1 MDSLS
6 AVRIRR
12 LGQAIKD
19 NYIMWKDSETVVDYL
34 NFDYIIDAVV
44 KLVLDE
50 DLSPS
55 SIGLYGDWGSGKSS
69 LMKMVEQHLTSMDD
83 KSILCIRFNGWLFEG
98 YEDAKTALCGTILE
112 SIHKKE
118 GLSSQVKGKVKKL
131 WNKVDVQKILGKGI
145 RYGLDYFMTGGILSL
160 TDFTVSQITNAL
172 KKNAENITEE
182 EITKALRSLKTD
194 NNIRKDIKNF
204 HNEFENILK
213 ETKIKHLV
221 VFIDE
226 LDRCS
231 PETILDIIEAMRLFL
246 FAKGTS
252 FVIGADQRL
261 IEYAIKT
268 KYKEVVGNNLD
279 IGREYM
285 EKVIQYPVNIP
296 ALDENEVEQYIS
308 CLLLEKDLDKDEF
321 AEILQI
327 IKGLKPLEKFDYEYL
342 NQKKDGLAEK
352 CKNSLYLAGQVAS
365 VLAKQING
373 NPRQCKRFL
382 NTLFMRL
389 DMAKSRHIELKKN
402 VMAKLMLIEYFAAP
416 LYKLVIDPENKGEFA
431 KFESGE
437 DDVILF
443 KDYANN
449 DWVKAW
455 KNITCKISNEN
466 VSDYYYFSNSRFSY
480 NQSVS
485 SQLSPIGQLCLE
497 RLMAKN
503 ETNRKEA
510 EEFLKDL
517 SLMDRKHIANTL
529 FEQMKIEDKIDNE
542 LFKSY
547 VLVICNQYM
556 TTEALLQIKSIPAD
570 KYTKGQ
576 KINLLKFVDILSP
589 DEKESLKSYLGDN
602 LEQIGNTLE
611 HIIKRNR

>member
-1 MDSLS
+1 
-6 AVRIRR
+6 
-12 LGQAIKD
+12 
-19 NYIMWKDSETVVDYL
+19 
-34 NFDYIIDAVV
+34 
-44 KLVLDE
+44 
-50 DLSPS
+50 
-55 SIGLYGDWGSGKSS
+55 
-69 LMKMVEQHLTSMDD
+69 
-83 KSILCIRFNGWLFEG
+83 
-98 YEDAKTALCGTILE
+98 
-112 SIHKKE
+112 
-118 GLSSQVKGKVKKL
+118 
-131 WNKVDVQKILGKGI
+131 
-145 RYGLDYFMTGGILSL
+145 MTGGVLSL
-160 TDFTVSQITNAL
+160 TDFTISQITNAL
-172 KKNAENITEE
+172 KKNAENVTEE
-182 EITKALRSLKTD
+182 DIAKALRSLKTD

-204 HNEFENILK
+204 HDEFEKILK
-213 ETKIKHLV
+213 ETNIKHLV

-268 KYKEVVGNNLD
+268 KYKEVIGNNLD

-296 ALDENEVEQYIS
+296 TLDENEVEQYIS

-327 IKGLKPLEKFDYEYL
+327 IKGLKPLERFDYEYL
-342 NQKKDGLAEK
+342 NLKKAELANE
-352 CKNSLYLAGQVAS
+352 CKKSLYLSGQISS

-416 LYKLVIDPENKGEFA
+416 LYKLVIDPKNKGDFA
-431 KFESGE
+431 KFENGE
-437 DDVILF
+437 DDVALF

-455 KNITCKISNEN
+455 KGITCKISDEN
-466 VSDYYYFSNSRFSY
+466 ISDYYYFSNSRFTY
-480 NQSVS
+480 NQSVGLL
-485 SQLSPIGQLCLE
+485 LSPIGQLCLE
-497 RLMAKN
+497 KLMAKN

-510 EEFLKDL
+510 EAFLKEL

-529 FEQMKIEDKIDNE
+529 FEQLKMEDKLDND

-547 VLVICNQYM
+547 ALVICHNDM
-556 TTEALLQIKSIPAD
+556 ITEALLQIKSIPSDRYSQA
-570 KYTKGQ
+570 Q
-576 KINLLKFVDILSP
+576 KIYLQNFADILSP
-589 DEKESLKSYLGDN
+589 EEKESLESYFGDN
-602 LEQIGNTLE
+602 FGQIGKTLE
-611 HIIKRNR
+611 HIIKKNK

>member
-1 MDSLS
+1 
-6 AVRIRR
+6 
-12 LGQAIKD
+12 
-19 NYIMWKDSETVVDYL
+19 MWKDSETIIDYL

-69 LMKMVEQHLTSMDD
+69 LMKMVEQHLISMDD

-145 RYGLDYFMTGGILSL
+145 RYGLDYFMTGGVLSL
-160 TDFTVSQITNAL
+160 TDFTISQITNAL
-172 KKNAENITEE
+172 KKNVENVTEKD
-182 EITKALRSLKTD
+182 ITKALRSLKTD

-204 HNEFENILK
+204 HNEFESILK

-231 PETILDIIEAMRLFL
+231 PETILNIIEAMRLFL

-268 KYKEVVGNNLD
+268 KYKEVIGNNLD

-308 CLLLEKDLDKDEF
+308 CLLLEKDLDNNEF
-321 AEILQI
+321 EEILQI
-327 IKGLKPLEKFDYEYL
+327 IKKLKPLERFDYEYL
-342 NQKKDGLAEK
+342 NLKKAELANK
-352 CKNSLYLAGQVAS
+352 CKKSLYLSGQISS

-389 DMAKSRHIELKKN
+389 AMAKSRHIELKKN
-402 VMAKLMLIEYFAAP
+402 VMAKLMLIEYFATP
-416 LYKLVIDPENKGEFA
+416 LYKLVIDPKNKGEFA

-437 DDVILF
+437 DDVALF

-455 KNITCKISNEN
+455 KGITCKISDEN
-466 VSDYYYFSNSRFSY
+466 ISDYYYFSNSRFTY
-480 NQSVS
+480 NQSVGLL
-485 SQLSPIGQLCLE
+485 LSPIGQLCLE
-497 RLMAKN
+497 KLMAKN

-510 EEFLKDL
+510 EAFLKEL

-529 FEQMKIEDKIDNE
+529 FERLKMEDKLDND

-547 VLVICNQYM
+547 ALVICHNDM
-556 TTEALLQIKSIPAD
+556 ITEALLQIKSIPSDRYSQA
-570 KYTKGQ
+570 Q
-576 KINLLKFVDILSP
+576 KIYLQNFVDILSP
-589 DEKESLKSYLGDN
+589 EEKESLKSYFGDN
-602 LEQIGNTLE
+602 FGQIGKTLE
-611 HIIKRNR
+611 HIIKKNK

>member
-1 MDSLS
+1 
-6 AVRIRR
+6 
-12 LGQAIKD
+12 
-19 NYIMWKDSETVVDYL
+19 MWKDSETIIDYL

-69 LMKMVEQHLTSMDD
+69 LMKMVEQHLISMND

-118 GLSSQVKGKVKKL
+118 GLSSQVKGKVRKL

-145 RYGLDYFMTGGILSL
+145 RYGLDYFMTGGVLSL
-160 TDFTVSQITNAL
+160 TDFTISQITNAL
-172 KKNAENITEE
+172 KKNAENVTEE
-182 EITKALRSLKTD
+182 DIAKALRSLKTD

-204 HNEFENILK
+204 HDEFEKILK
-213 ETKIKHLV
+213 ETNIKHLV

-268 KYKEVVGNNLD
+268 NIKVIGNNLD

-327 IKGLKPLEKFDYEYL
+327 IKGLKPLERFDYEYL
-342 NQKKDGLAEK
+342 NLKKAELANK
-352 CKNSLYLAGQVAS
+352 CKKSLYLSGQISS

-416 LYKLVIDPENKGEFA
+416 LYKLVIDPKNKGDFA
-431 KFESGE
+431 KFENGE
-437 DDVILF
+437 DDVALF

-455 KNITCKISNEN
+455 KGITCKISDEN
-466 VSDYYYFSNSRFSY
+466 ISDYYYFSNSRFTY
-480 NQSVS
+480 NQSVGLL
-485 SQLSPIGQLCLE
+485 LSPIGQLCLE
-497 RLMAKN
+497 KLMAKN

-510 EEFLKDL
+510 EAFLKEL

-529 FEQMKIEDKIDNE
+529 FEQLKMEDKLDND

-547 VLVICNQYM
+547 ALVICHNDM
-556 TTEALLQIKSIPAD
+556 ITEALLQIKSIPSDRYSQA
-570 KYTKGQ
+570 Q
-576 KINLLKFVDILSP
+576 KIYLQNFADILSP
-589 DEKESLKSYLGDN
+589 EEKESLKSYFGDN
-602 LEQIGNTLE
+602 FGQIGKTLE
-611 HIIKRNR
+611 HIIKKNK

>member
-1 MDSLS
+1 
-6 AVRIRR
+6 
-12 LGQAIKD
+12 
-19 NYIMWKDSETVVDYL
+19 MWKDSETIIDYL

-69 LMKMVEQHLTSMDD
+69 LMKMVEQHLISMND

-118 GLSSQVKGKVKKL
+118 GLSSQVKGKVRKL

-145 RYGLDYFMTGGILSL
+145 RYGLDYFMTGGVLSL
-160 TDFTVSQITNAL
+160 TDFTISQITNAL
-172 KKNAENITEE
+172 KKNAENVTEE
-182 EITKALRSLKTD
+182 DIAKALRSLKTD

-204 HNEFENILK
+204 HDEFEKILK
-213 ETKIKHLV
+213 ETNIKHLV

-268 KYKEVVGNNLD
+268 KYKEVIGNNLD

-327 IKGLKPLEKFDYEYL
+327 IKGLKPLERFDYEYL
-342 NQKKDGLAEK
+342 NQKKAELANK
-352 CKNSLYLAGQVAS
+352 CKKSLYLSGQISS

-416 LYKLVIDPENKGEFA
+416 LYKLVIDPKNKGDFA
-431 KFESGE
+431 KFENGE
-437 DDVILF
+437 DDVALF

-455 KNITCKISNEN
+455 KGITCKISDEN
-466 VSDYYYFSNSRFSY
+466 ISDYYYFSNSRFTY
-480 NQSVS
+480 NHSVGLL
-485 SQLSPIGQLCLE
+485 LSPIGQLCLE
-497 RLMAKN
+497 KLMAKN

-510 EEFLKDL
+510 EAFLKEL

-529 FEQMKIEDKIDNE
+529 FEQLKMEDKLDND

-547 VLVICNQYM
+547 ALVICHNDM
-556 TTEALLQIKSIPAD
+556 ITEALLQIKSIPSDRYSQA
-570 KYTKGQ
+570 Q
-576 KINLLKFVDILSP
+576 KIYLQNFADILSP
-589 DEKESLKSYLGDN
+589 EEKESLKSYFGDN
-602 LEQIGNTLE
+602 FGQIGKTLE
-611 HIIKRNR
+611 HIIKKNK

>member
-1 MDSLS
+1 
-6 AVRIRR
+6 
-12 LGQAIKD
+12 
-19 NYIMWKDSETVVDYL
+19 MWKDSETIIDYL

-69 LMKMVEQHLTSMDD
+69 LMKMVEQHLISMND

-118 GLSSQVKGKVKKL
+118 GLSSQVKGKVRKL

-145 RYGLDYFMTGGILSL
+145 RYGLDYFMTGGVLSL
-160 TDFTVSQITNAL
+160 TDFTISQITNAL
-172 KKNAENITEE
+172 KKNAENVTEE
-182 EITKALRSLKTD
+182 DIAKALRSLKTD

-204 HNEFENILK
+204 HDEFEKILK
-213 ETKIKHLV
+213 ETNIKHLV

-268 KYKEVVGNNLD
+268 KYKEVIGNNLD

-327 IKGLKPLEKFDYEYL
+327 IKGLKPLERFDYEYL
-342 NQKKDGLAEK
+342 NLKKAELANK
-352 CKNSLYLAGQVAS
+352 CKKSLYLSGQISS

-416 LYKLVIDPENKGEFA
+416 LYKLVIDPKNKGDFA
-431 KFESGE
+431 KFENGE
-437 DDVILF
+437 DDVALF
-443 KDYANN
+443 KDYAYN

-455 KNITCKISNEN
+455 KGITCKISNEN
-466 VSDYYYFSNSRFSY
+466 ISDYYYFSNSRFTY
-480 NQSVS
+480 NQSVGLL
-485 SQLSPIGQLCLE
+485 LSPIGQLCLE
-497 RLMAKN
+497 KLMAKN

-510 EEFLKDL
+510 EAFLKEL

-529 FEQMKIEDKIDNE
+529 FEQLKMEDKLDND

-547 VLVICNQYM
+547 ALVICHNDM
-556 TTEALLQIKSIPAD
+556 ITEALLQIKSIPSDRYSQA
-570 KYTKGQ
+570 Q
-576 KINLLKFVDILSP
+576 KIYLQNFADILSP
-589 DEKESLKSYLGDN
+589 EEKESLKSYFGDN
-602 LEQIGNTLE
+602 FGQIGKALE
-611 HIIKRNR
+611 HIIKKNK

>member
-1 MDSLS
+1 
-6 AVRIRR
+6 
-12 LGQAIKD
+12 
-19 NYIMWKDSETVVDYL
+19 MWKDSETIIDYL

-69 LMKMVEQHLTSMDD
+69 LMKMVEQHLISMDD

-118 GLSSQVKGKVKKL
+118 GLSSQVKGKVRKL

-145 RYGLDYFMTGGILSL
+145 RYGLDYFMTGGVLSL
-160 TDFTVSQITNAL
+160 TDFTISQITNAL
-172 KKNAENITEE
+172 KKNAENVTEE
-182 EITKALRSLKTD
+182 DIAKALRSLKTD

-204 HNEFENILK
+204 HDEFEKILK
-213 ETKIKHLV
+213 ETNIKHLV

-268 KYKEVVGNNLD
+268 KYKEVIGNNLD

-327 IKGLKPLEKFDYEYL
+327 IKGLKPLERFDYEYL
-342 NQKKDGLAEK
+342 NLKKAELANK
-352 CKNSLYLAGQVAS
+352 CKKSLYLSGQISS

-416 LYKLVIDPENKGEFA
+416 LYKLVIDPKNKGDFA
-431 KFESGE
+431 KFENGE
-437 DDVILF
+437 DDVALF

-449 DWVKAW
+449 DWVKVW
-455 KNITCKISNEN
+455 KGITCKISDEN
-466 VSDYYYFSNSRFSY
+466 ISDYYYFSNSRFTY
-480 NQSVS
+480 NQSVGLL
-485 SQLSPIGQLCLE
+485 LSPIGQLCLE
-497 RLMAKN
+497 KLMAKN

-510 EEFLKDL
+510 EAFLKEL

-529 FEQMKIEDKIDNE
+529 FEQLKMEDKLDND

-547 VLVICNQYM
+547 ALVICHNDM
-556 TTEALLQIKSIPAD
+556 ITEALLQIKSIPSDRYSQA
-570 KYTKGQ
+570 Q
-576 KINLLKFVDILSP
+576 KIYLQNFADILSP
-589 DEKESLKSYLGDN
+589 EEKESLKSYFGDN
-602 LEQIGNTLE
+602 FGQIGKTLE
-611 HIIKRNR
+611 HIIKKNK

>member
-1 MDSLS
+1 
-6 AVRIRR
+6 
-12 LGQAIKD
+12 
-19 NYIMWKDSETVVDYL
+19 MWKDSETIIDYL

-69 LMKMVEQHLTSMDD
+69 LMKMVEQHLTSMDG

-118 GLSSQVKGKVKKL
+118 GISSQVKGKVKKL

-145 RYGLDYFMTGGILSL
+145 RYGLDYFMTGGVLSL
-160 TDFTVSQITNAL
+160 TDFTISQITNAL
-172 KKNAENITEE
+172 KKNVENVTDE
-182 EITKALRSLKTD
+182 EIANALRSLKTD
-194 NNIRKDIKNF
+194 SNIRKDIKNF
-204 HNEFENILK
+204 HDEFEKILK
-213 ETKIKHLV
+213 ETNIKHLV
-221 VFIDE
+221 IFIDE

-268 KYKEVVGNNLD
+268 KYKEVIGNNLD

-308 CLLLEKDLDKDEF
+308 CLLLEKDLNKEEF
-321 AEILQI
+321 DDILQT
-327 IKGLKPLEKFDYEYL
+327 IKGLKPLERFDYEYL
-342 NQKKDGLAEK
+342 NQKKADLAEK
-352 CKNSLYLAGQVAS
+352 CRDSLYLSGQISS

-402 VMAKLMLIEYFAAP
+402 VMAKLMLIEYFATP

-437 DDVILF
+437 EDVALF

-455 KNITCKISNEN
+455 KSITCKISNEN
-466 VSDYYYFSNSRFSY
+466 VSDYYYFSNSRFTY
-480 NQSVS
+480 NQPVG
-485 SQLSPIGQLCLE
+485 SQLSPIGQLCLDK
-497 RLMAKN
+497 LMAKT

-510 EEFLKDL
+510 ETYLKEL
-517 SLMDRKHIANTL
+517 SLMERKHIANTL
-529 FEQMKIEDKIDNE
+529 FEQLKTEDKLDNE
-542 LFKSY
+542 LIKSY
-547 VLVICNQYM
+547 VSVICFKDM
-556 TTEALLQIKSIPAD
+556 ITEAMLQIKSIPAD
-570 KYTKGQ
+570 KYSKAQ
-576 KINLLKFVDILSP
+576 KIHLLKFADILSP
-589 DEKESLKSYLGDN
+589 EEKDSLKSYLGDN

-611 HIIKRNR
+611 YIKKRN

>member
-1 MDSLS
+1 
-6 AVRIRR
+6 
-12 LGQAIKD
+12 
-19 NYIMWKDSETVVDYL
+19 MWKDSETIIDYL

-55 SIGLYGDWGSGKSS
+55 SIGLYGDWGRGKSS
-69 LMKMVEQHLTSMDD
+69 LMKMVEQHLTSMDG

-118 GLSSQVKGKVKKL
+118 GISSQVKGKVKKL

-145 RYGLDYFMTGGILSL
+145 RYGLDYFMTGGVLSL
-160 TDFTVSQITNAL
+160 TDFTISQITNAL
-172 KKNAENITEE
+172 KKNVENVTDE
-182 EITKALRSLKTD
+182 EIANALRSLKTD
-194 NNIRKDIKNF
+194 SNIRKDIKNF
-204 HNEFENILK
+204 HDEFEKILK
-213 ETKIKHLV
+213 ETNIKHLV
-221 VFIDE
+221 IFIDE

-268 KYKEVVGNNLD
+268 KYKEVIGNNLD

-308 CLLLEKDLDKDEF
+308 CLLLEKDLNKEEF
-321 AEILQI
+321 DDILQT
-327 IKGLKPLEKFDYEYL
+327 IKGLKPLERFDYEYL
-342 NQKKDGLAEK
+342 NQKKADLAEK
-352 CKNSLYLAGQVAS
+352 CRDSLYLSGQISS

-402 VMAKLMLIEYFAAP
+402 VMAKLMLIEYFATP

-437 DDVILF
+437 EDVALF

-455 KNITCKISNEN
+455 KSITCKISNEN
-466 VSDYYYFSNSRFSY
+466 VSDYYYFSNSRFTY
-480 NQSVS
+480 NQPVG
-485 SQLSPIGQLCLE
+485 SQLSPIGQLCLDK
-497 RLMAKN
+497 LMAKT

-510 EEFLKDL
+510 ETYLKEL
-517 SLMDRKHIANTL
+517 SLMERKHIANTL
-529 FEQMKIEDKIDNE
+529 FEQLKTEDKLDNE
-542 LFKSY
+542 LIKSY
-547 VLVICNQYM
+547 VSVICFKDM
-556 TTEALLQIKSIPAD
+556 ITEAMLQIKSIPAD
-570 KYTKGQ
+570 KYSKAQ
-576 KINLLKFVDILSP
+576 KINLLKFADILSP
-589 DEKESLKSYLGDN
+589 EEKDSLKSYLGDN

-611 HIIKRNR
+611 YIKKRN

>member
-12 LGQAIKD
+12 LGQAIKE

-69 LMKMVEQHLTSMDD
+69 LMKMVEQHLTSMDG
-83 KSILCIRFNGWLFEG
+83 KSILCIQFNGWLFEG

-118 GLSSQVKGKVKKL
+118 GISSQVKGKVKKL

-145 RYGLDYFMTGGILSL
+145 RYGLDYFMTGGVLSL
-160 TDFTVSQITNAL
+160 TDFTISQITNAL
-172 KKNAENITEE
+172 KKNVENVTDE
-182 EITKALRSLKTD
+182 EIANALRSLKTD
-194 NNIRKDIKNF
+194 SNIRKDIKNF
-204 HNEFENILK
+204 HDEFEKILK
-213 ETKIKHLV
+213 ETNIKHLV
-221 VFIDE
+221 IFIDE

-268 KYKEVVGNNLD
+268 KYKEVIGNNLD

-308 CLLLEKDLDKDEF
+308 CLLLEKDLNKEEF
-321 AEILQI
+321 DDILQT
-327 IKGLKPLEKFDYEYL
+327 IKGLKPLERFDYEYL
-342 NQKKDGLAEK
+342 NQKKADLAEK
-352 CKNSLYLAGQVAS
+352 CRDSLYLSGQISS

-402 VMAKLMLIEYFAAP
+402 VMAKLMLIEYFATP

-437 DDVILF
+437 EDVALF

-455 KNITCKISNEN
+455 KSITCKISNEN
-466 VSDYYYFSNSRFSY
+466 VSDYYYFSNSRFTY
-480 NQSVS
+480 NQPVG
-485 SQLSPIGQLCLE
+485 SQLSPIGQLCLDK
-497 RLMAKN
+497 LMAKT

-510 EEFLKDL
+510 ETYLKEL
-517 SLMDRKHIANTL
+517 SLMERKHIANTL
-529 FEQMKIEDKIDNE
+529 FEQLKTEDKLDNE
-542 LFKSY
+542 LIKSY
-547 VLVICNQYM
+547 VSVICFKDM
-556 TTEALLQIKSIPAD
+556 ITEAMLQIKSIPAD
-570 KYTKGQ
+570 KYSKAQ
-576 KINLLKFVDILSP
+576 KINLLKFADILSP
-589 DEKESLKSYLGDN
+589 EEKDSLKSYLGDN

-611 HIIKRNR
+611 YIKKRN

>member
-1 MDSLS
+1 
-6 AVRIRR
+6 
-12 LGQAIKD
+12 
-19 NYIMWKDSETVVDYL
+19 MWKDSETIIDYL

-69 LMKMVEQHLTSMDD
+69 LMKMVEQHLISMND

-118 GLSSQVKGKVKKL
+118 GLSSQVKGKVRKL

-145 RYGLDYFMTGGILSL
+145 RYSLDYFMTGGVLSL
-160 TDFTVSQITNAL
+160 TDFTISQITNAL
-172 KKNAENITEE
+172 KKNAENVTEE
-182 EITKALRSLKTD
+182 DIAKALRSLKTD

-204 HNEFENILK
+204 HDEFEKILK
-213 ETKIKHLV
+213 ETNIKHLV

-268 KYKEVVGNNLD
+268 KYKEVIGNNLD

-327 IKGLKPLEKFDYEYL
+327 IKGLKPLERFDYEYL
-342 NQKKDGLAEK
+342 NLKKAELANK
-352 CKNSLYLAGQVAS
+352 CKKSLYLSGQISS

-416 LYKLVIDPENKGEFA
+416 LYKLVIDPKDKGDFA
-431 KFESGE
+431 KFENGE
-437 DDVILF
+437 DDVALF

-455 KNITCKISNEN
+455 KGITCKISDEN
-466 VSDYYYFSNSRFSY
+466 ISDYYYFSNSRFTY
-480 NQSVS
+480 NQSVGLL
-485 SQLSPIGQLCLE
+485 LSPIGQLCLE
-497 RLMAKN
+497 KLMAKN

-510 EEFLKDL
+510 EAFLKEL

-529 FEQMKIEDKIDNE
+529 FEQLKVEDKLDND

-547 VLVICNQYM
+547 ALVICHNDM
-556 TTEALLQIKSIPAD
+556 ITEALHQIKSIPSDRYSQA
-570 KYTKGQ
+570 Q
-576 KINLLKFVDILSP
+576 KIYLQNFADILSP
-589 DEKESLKSYLGDN
+589 EEKESLKSYFGDN
-602 LEQIGNTLE
+602 FGQIGKTLE
-611 HIIKRNR
+611 HIIKKNK

>member
-1 MDSLS
+1 
-6 AVRIRR
+6 
-12 LGQAIKD
+12 
-19 NYIMWKDSETVVDYL
+19 MWKDSETIIDYL

-69 LMKMVEQHLTSMDD
+69 LMKMVEQHLTSMDG

-118 GLSSQVKGKVKKL
+118 GISSQVKGKVKKL

-145 RYGLDYFMTGGILSL
+145 RYGLNYFMTGGVLSL
-160 TDFTVSQITNAL
+160 TDFTISQITNAL
-172 KKNAENITEE
+172 KKNVENVTDE
-182 EITKALRSLKTD
+182 EIANALRSLKTD
-194 NNIRKDIKNF
+194 SNIRKDIKNF
-204 HNEFENILK
+204 HDEFEKILK
-213 ETKIKHLV
+213 ETNIKHLV
-221 VFIDE
+221 IFIDE

-268 KYKEVVGNNLD
+268 KYKEVIGNNLD

-308 CLLLEKDLDKDEF
+308 CLLLEKDLNKEEF
-321 AEILQI
+321 DDILQT
-327 IKGLKPLEKFDYEYL
+327 IKGLKPLERFDYEYL
-342 NQKKDGLAEK
+342 NQKKADLAEK
-352 CKNSLYLAGQVAS
+352 CRDSLYLSGQISS

-402 VMAKLMLIEYFAAP
+402 VMAKLMLIEYFATP

-437 DDVILF
+437 EDVALF

-455 KNITCKISNEN
+455 KSITCKISNEN
-466 VSDYYYFSNSRFSY
+466 VSDYYYFSNSRFTY
-480 NQSVS
+480 NQPVG
-485 SQLSPIGQLCLE
+485 SQLSPIGQLCLDK
-497 RLMAKN
+497 LMAKT

-510 EEFLKDL
+510 ETYLKEL
-517 SLMDRKHIANTL
+517 SLMERKHIANTL
-529 FEQMKIEDKIDNE
+529 FEQLKTEDKLDNE
-542 LFKSY
+542 LIKSY
-547 VLVICNQYM
+547 VSVICFKDM
-556 TTEALLQIKSIPAD
+556 ITEAMLQIKSIPAD
-570 KYTKGQ
+570 KYSKAQ
-576 KINLLKFVDILSP
+576 KINLLKFADILSP
-589 DEKESLKSYLGDN
+589 EEKDSLKSYLGDN

-611 HIIKRNR
+611 YIKKRN

>member
-1 MDSLS
+1 
-6 AVRIRR
+6 
-12 LGQAIKD
+12 
-19 NYIMWKDSETVVDYL
+19 MWKDSETIIDYL

-69 LMKMVEQHLTSMDD
+69 LMKMVEQHLTSMDG

-118 GLSSQVKGKVKKL
+118 GISSQVKGKVKKL

-145 RYGLDYFMTGGILSL
+145 RYGLDYFMTGGVLGL
-160 TDFTVSQITNAL
+160 TDFTISQITNAL
-172 KKNAENITEE
+172 KKNVENVTDE
-182 EITKALRSLKTD
+182 EIANALRSLKTD
-194 NNIRKDIKNF
+194 SNIRKDIKNF
-204 HNEFENILK
+204 HDEFEKILK
-213 ETKIKHLV
+213 ETNIKHLV
-221 VFIDE
+221 IFIDE

-268 KYKEVVGNNLD
+268 KYKEVIGNNLD

-308 CLLLEKDLDKDEF
+308 CLLLEKDLNKEEF
-321 AEILQI
+321 DDILQT
-327 IKGLKPLEKFDYEYL
+327 IKGLKPLERFDYEYL
-342 NQKKDGLAEK
+342 NQKKADLAEK
-352 CKNSLYLAGQVAS
+352 CRDSLYLSGQISS

-402 VMAKLMLIEYFAAP
+402 VMAKLMLIEYFATP

-437 DDVILF
+437 EDVALF

-455 KNITCKISNEN
+455 KSITCKISNEN
-466 VSDYYYFSNSRFSY
+466 VSDYYYFSNSRFTY
-480 NQSVS
+480 NQPVG
-485 SQLSPIGQLCLE
+485 SQLSPIGQLCLDK
-497 RLMAKN
+497 LMAKT

-510 EEFLKDL
+510 ETYLKEL
-517 SLMDRKHIANTL
+517 SLMERKHIANTL
-529 FEQMKIEDKIDNE
+529 FEQLKTEDKLDNE
-542 LFKSY
+542 LIKSY
-547 VLVICNQYM
+547 VSVICFKDM
-556 TTEALLQIKSIPAD
+556 ITEAMLQIKSIPAD
-570 KYTKGQ
+570 KYSKAQ
-576 KINLLKFVDILSP
+576 KINLLKFADILSP
-589 DEKESLKSYLGDN
+589 EEKDSLKSYLGDN

-611 HIIKRNR
+611 YIKKRN

>member
-1 MDSLS
+1 
-6 AVRIRR
+6 
-12 LGQAIKD
+12 
-19 NYIMWKDSETVVDYL
+19 MWKDSETIIDYL

-69 LMKMVEQHLTSMDD
+69 LMKMVEQHLTSMDG

-118 GLSSQVKGKVKKL
+118 GISSQVKGKVKKL

-145 RYGLDYFMTGGILSL
+145 RYGLDYFMTGGVLSL
-160 TDFTVSQITNAL
+160 TDFTISQITNAL
-172 KKNAENITEE
+172 KKNVENVTDE
-182 EITKALRSLKTD
+182 EIANALRSLKTD
-194 NNIRKDIKNF
+194 SNIRKDIKNF
-204 HNEFENILK
+204 HDEFEKILK
-213 ETKIKHLV
+213 ETNIKHLV
-221 VFIDE
+221 IFIDE

-268 KYKEVVGNNLD
+268 KYKEVIGNNLD

-308 CLLLEKDLDKDEF
+308 CLLLEKDLNKEEF
-321 AEILQI
+321 DDILQT
-327 IKGLKPLEKFDYEYL
+327 IKGLKPLERFDYEYL
-342 NQKKDGLAEK
+342 NQKKADLAEK
-352 CKNSLYLAGQVAS
+352 CRDSLYLSGQISS

-373 NPRQCKRFL
+373 NPRQCKKFL

-402 VMAKLMLIEYFAAP
+402 VMAKLMLIEYFATP
-416 LYKLVIDPENKGEFA
+416 LYKLVINPENKGEFA

-437 DDVILF
+437 EDVALF

-455 KNITCKISNEN
+455 KSITCKISNEN
-466 VSDYYYFSNSRFSY
+466 VSDYYYFSNSRFTY
-480 NQSVS
+480 NQPVG
-485 SQLSPIGQLCLE
+485 SQLSPIGQLCLDK
-497 RLMAKN
+497 LMAKT

-510 EEFLKDL
+510 ETYLKEL
-517 SLMDRKHIANTL
+517 SLMERKHIANTL
-529 FEQMKIEDKIDNE
+529 FEQLKTEDKLDNE
-542 LFKSY
+542 LIKSY
-547 VLVICNQYM
+547 VSVICFKDM
-556 TTEALLQIKSIPAD
+556 ITEAMLQIKSIPAD
-570 KYTKGQ
+570 KYSKAQ
-576 KINLLKFVDILSP
+576 KINLLKFADILSP
-589 DEKESLKSYLGDN
+589 EEKDSLKSYLGDN

-611 HIIKRNR
+611 YIKKRN

>member
-12 LGQAIKD
+12 LGQAIKE

-69 LMKMVEQHLTSMDD
+69 LMKMVEQHLTSMDG

-118 GLSSQVKGKVKKL
+118 GISSQVKGKVKKL

-145 RYGLDYFMTGGILSL
+145 RYGLDYFMTGGVLSL
-160 TDFTVSQITNAL
+160 TDFTISQITNAL
-172 KKNAENITEE
+172 KKNVENVTDE
-182 EITKALRSLKTD
+182 EIANALRSLKTD
-194 NNIRKDIKNF
+194 SNIRKDIKNF
-204 HNEFENILK
+204 HDEFEKILK
-213 ETKIKHLV
+213 ETNIKHLV
-221 VFIDE
+221 IFIDE

-268 KYKEVVGNNLD
+268 KYKEVIGNNLD

-308 CLLLEKDLDKDEF
+308 CLLLEKDLNKEEF
-321 AEILQI
+321 DDILQT
-327 IKGLKPLEKFDYEYL
+327 IKGLKPLERFDYEYL
-342 NQKKDGLAEK
+342 NQKKADLAEK
-352 CKNSLYLAGQVAS
+352 CRDSLYLSGQISS

-402 VMAKLMLIEYFAAP
+402 VMAKLMLIEYFATP

-437 DDVILF
+437 EDVALF

-455 KNITCKISNEN
+455 KSITCKISNEN
-466 VSDYYYFSNSRFSY
+466 VSDYYYFSNSRFTY
-480 NQSVS
+480 NQPVG
-485 SQLSPIGQLCLE
+485 SQLSPIGQLCLDK
-497 RLMAKN
+497 LMAKT

-510 EEFLKDL
+510 ETYLKEL
-517 SLMDRKHIANTL
+517 SLMERKHIANTL
-529 FEQMKIEDKIDNE
+529 FEQLKTEDKLDNE
-542 LFKSY
+542 LIKSY
-547 VLVICNQYM
+547 VSVICFKDM
-556 TTEALLQIKSIPAD
+556 ITEAMLQIKSIPAD
-570 KYTKGQ
+570 KYSKAQ
-576 KINLLKFVDILSP
+576 KINLLKFADILSP
-589 DEKESLKSYLGDN
+589 EEKDSLKSYLGDN

-611 HIIKRNR
+611 YIKKRN

>member
-1 MDSLS
+1 
-6 AVRIRR
+6 
-12 LGQAIKD
+12 
-19 NYIMWKDSETVVDYL
+19 MWKDSETIIDYL

-69 LMKMVEQHLTSMDD
+69 LMKMVEQHLISMND

-118 GLSSQVKGKVKKL
+118 GLSSQVKGKVRKL

-145 RYGLDYFMTGGILSL
+145 RYGLDYFMTGGVLSL
-160 TDFTVSQITNAL
+160 TDFTISQITNAL
-172 KKNAENITEE
+172 KKNAENVTEE
-182 EITKALRSLKTD
+182 DIAKALRSLKTD

-204 HNEFENILK
+204 HDEFEKILK
-213 ETKIKHLV
+213 ETNIKHLV

-268 KYKEVVGNNLD
+268 KYKEVIGNNLD

-327 IKGLKPLEKFDYEYL
+327 IKGLKPLERFDYEYL
-342 NQKKDGLAEK
+342 NLKKAELANK
-352 CKNSLYLAGQVAS
+352 SKKSLYLSGQISSA
-365 VLAKQING
+365 LAKQING

-416 LYKLVIDPENKGEFA
+416 LYKLVIDPKNKGDFA
-431 KFESGE
+431 KFENGE
-437 DDVILF
+437 DDVALF

-455 KNITCKISNEN
+455 KGITCKISDEN
-466 VSDYYYFSNSRFSY
+466 ISDYYYFSNSRFTY
-480 NQSVS
+480 NQSVGLL
-485 SQLSPIGQLCLE
+485 LSPIGQLCLE
-497 RLMAKN
+497 KLMAKN

-510 EEFLKDL
+510 EAFLKEL

-529 FEQMKIEDKIDNE
+529 FEQLKTEDKLDND

-547 VLVICNQYM
+547 ALVICHNDM
-556 TTEALLQIKSIPAD
+556 ITEALLQIKSIPSDRYSQA
-570 KYTKGQ
+570 Q
-576 KINLLKFVDILSP
+576 KIYLQNFADILSP
-589 DEKESLKSYLGDN
+589 EEKESLKSYFGDN
-602 LEQIGNTLE
+602 FGQIGKTLE
-611 HIIKRNR
+611 HIIKKNK

>member
-1 MDSLS
+1 
-6 AVRIRR
+6 
-12 LGQAIKD
+12 
-19 NYIMWKDSETVVDYL
+19 MWKDSETIIDYL

-69 LMKMVEQHLTSMDD
+69 LMKMVEQHLISMDD

-145 RYGLDYFMTGGILSL
+145 RYGLDYFMTGGVLSL
-160 TDFTVSQITNAL
+160 TDFTISQITNAL
-172 KKNAENITEE
+172 KKNVENVTEE
-182 EITKALRSLKTD
+182 DITKALRSLKTD

-204 HNEFENILK
+204 HNEFESILK

-231 PETILDIIEAMRLFL
+231 PETILNIIEAMRLFL

-268 KYKEVVGNNLD
+268 KYKEVIGNNLD

-308 CLLLEKDLDKDEF
+308 CLLLEKDLDNNEF
-321 AEILQI
+321 EEILQI
-327 IKGLKPLEKFDYEYL
+327 IKKLKPLERFDYEYL
-342 NQKKDGLAEK
+342 NLKKAELANK
-352 CKNSLYLAGQVAS
+352 CKKSLCLSGQISS

-389 DMAKSRHIELKKN
+389 AMAKSRHIELKKN
-402 VMAKLMLIEYFAAP
+402 VMAKLMLIEYFATP
-416 LYKLVIDPENKGEFA
+416 LYKLVIDPKNKGEFA

-437 DDVILF
+437 DDVALF

-455 KNITCKISNEN
+455 KGITCKISDEN
-466 VSDYYYFSNSRFSY
+466 ISDYYYFSNSRFTY
-480 NQSVS
+480 NQSVGLL
-485 SQLSPIGQLCLE
+485 LSPIGQLCLE
-497 RLMAKN
+497 KLMAKN

-510 EEFLKDL
+510 EAFLKEL

-529 FEQMKIEDKIDNE
+529 FERLKMEDKLDND

-547 VLVICNQYM
+547 ALVICHNDM
-556 TTEALLQIKSIPAD
+556 ITEALLQIKSIPSDRYSQA
-570 KYTKGQ
+570 Q
-576 KINLLKFVDILSP
+576 KIYLQNFVDILSP
-589 DEKESLKSYLGDN
+589 EEKESLKSYFGDN
-602 LEQIGNTLE
+602 FGQIGKTLE
-611 HIIKRNR
+611 HIIKKNK

>member
-1 MDSLS
+1 
-6 AVRIRR
+6 
-12 LGQAIKD
+12 
-19 NYIMWKDSETVVDYL
+19 MWKDSETVVDYL

-69 LMKMVEQHLTSMDD
+69 LMKMVEQHLTSMDG
-83 KSILCIRFNGWLFEG
+83 KSILCIQFNGWLFEG

-118 GLSSQVKGKVKKL
+118 GISSQVKGKVKKL

-145 RYGLDYFMTGGILSL
+145 RYGLDYFMTGGVLSL
-160 TDFTVSQITNAL
+160 TDFTISQITNAL
-172 KKNAENITEE
+172 KKNVENVTDE
-182 EITKALRSLKTD
+182 EIANALRSLKTD
-194 NNIRKDIKNF
+194 SNIRKDIKNF
-204 HNEFENILK
+204 HDEFEKILK
-213 ETKIKHLV
+213 ETNIKHLV
-221 VFIDE
+221 IFIDE

-268 KYKEVVGNNLD
+268 KYKEVIGNNLD

-308 CLLLEKDLDKDEF
+308 CLLLEKDLNKEEF
-321 AEILQI
+321 DDILQT
-327 IKGLKPLEKFDYEYL
+327 IKGLKPLERFDYEYL
-342 NQKKDGLAEK
+342 NQKKADLAEK
-352 CKNSLYLAGQVAS
+352 CRDSLYLSGQISS

-402 VMAKLMLIEYFAAP
+402 VMAKLMLIEYFATP

-437 DDVILF
+437 EDVALF

-455 KNITCKISNEN
+455 KSITCKISNEN
-466 VSDYYYFSNSRFSY
+466 VSDYYYFSNSRFTY
-480 NQSVS
+480 NQPVG
-485 SQLSPIGQLCLE
+485 SQLSPIGQLCLDK
-497 RLMAKN
+497 LMAKT

-510 EEFLKDL
+510 ETYLKEL
-517 SLMDRKHIANTL
+517 SLMERKHIANTL
-529 FEQMKIEDKIDNE
+529 FEQLKTEDKLDNE
-542 LFKSY
+542 LIKSY
-547 VLVICNQYM
+547 VSVICFKDM
-556 TTEALLQIKSIPAD
+556 ITEAMLQIKSIPAD
-570 KYTKGQ
+570 KYSKAQ
-576 KINLLKFVDILSP
+576 KINLLKFADILSP
-589 DEKESLKSYLGDN
+589 EEKDSLKSYLGDN

-611 HIIKRNR
+611 YIKKRN

>member
-1 MDSLS
+1 
-6 AVRIRR
+6 
-12 LGQAIKD
+12 
-19 NYIMWKDSETVVDYL
+19 MWKDSETIIDYL

-69 LMKMVEQHLTSMDD
+69 LMKMVEQHLISMND

-118 GLSSQVKGKVKKL
+118 GLSSQVKGKVRKL

-145 RYGLDYFMTGGILSL
+145 RYGLDYFMTGGVLSL
-160 TDFTVSQITNAL
+160 TDFTISQITNAL
-172 KKNAENITEE
+172 KKNAESVTEE
-182 EITKALRSLKTD
+182 DIAKALRSLKTD

-204 HNEFENILK
+204 HDEFEKILK
-213 ETKIKHLV
+213 ETNIKHLV

-226 LDRCS
+226 LDRCP

-268 KYKEVVGNNLD
+268 KYKEVIGNNLD

-327 IKGLKPLEKFDYEYL
+327 IKGLKPLERFDYEYL
-342 NQKKDGLAEK
+342 NLKKAELANK
-352 CKNSLYLAGQVAS
+352 CKKSLYLSGQISS

-416 LYKLVIDPENKGEFA
+416 LYKLVIDPNNKGDFA
-431 KFESGE
+431 KFENGE
-437 DDVILF
+437 DDVALF

-455 KNITCKISNEN
+455 KGITCKISDEN
-466 VSDYYYFSNSRFSY
+466 ISDYYYFSNSRFTY
-480 NQSVS
+480 NQSVGLL
-485 SQLSPIGQLCLE
+485 LSPIGQLCLE
-497 RLMAKN
+497 KLMAKN

-510 EEFLKDL
+510 EAFLKEL

-529 FEQMKIEDKIDNE
+529 FGQLKMEDKLDND

-547 VLVICNQYM
+547 ALVICHNDM
-556 TTEALLQIKSIPAD
+556 ITEALLQIKSIPSDRYSQA
-570 KYTKGQ
+570 Q
-576 KINLLKFVDILSP
+576 KIYLQNFADILSP
-589 DEKESLKSYLGDN
+589 EEKESLKSYFGDN
-602 LEQIGNTLE
+602 FGQIGKTLE
-611 HIIKRNR
+611 HIIKKNK

>member
-1 MDSLS
+1 
-6 AVRIRR
+6 
-12 LGQAIKD
+12 
-19 NYIMWKDSETVVDYL
+19 
-34 NFDYIIDAVV
+34 
-44 KLVLDE
+44 
-50 DLSPS
+50 
-55 SIGLYGDWGSGKSS
+55 
-69 LMKMVEQHLTSMDD
+69 MKMVEQHLTSMDG

-118 GLSSQVKGKVKKL
+118 GISSQVKGKVKKL

-145 RYGLDYFMTGGILSL
+145 RYGLDYFMTGGVLSL
-160 TDFTVSQITNAL
+160 TDFTISQITNAL
-172 KKNAENITEE
+172 KKNVENVTDE
-182 EITKALRSLKTD
+182 EIANALRSLKTD
-194 NNIRKDIKNF
+194 SNIRKDIKNF
-204 HNEFENILK
+204 HDEFEKILK
-213 ETKIKHLV
+213 ETNIKHLV
-221 VFIDE
+221 IFIDE

-268 KYKEVVGNNLD
+268 KYKEVIGNNLD

-308 CLLLEKDLDKDEF
+308 CLLLEKDLNKEEF
-321 AEILQI
+321 DDILQT
-327 IKGLKPLEKFDYEYL
+327 IKGLKPLERFDYEYL
-342 NQKKDGLAEK
+342 NQKKADLAEK
-352 CKNSLYLAGQVAS
+352 CRDSLYLSGQISS

-402 VMAKLMLIEYFAAP
+402 VMAKLMLIEYFATP

-437 DDVILF
+437 EDVALF

-455 KNITCKISNEN
+455 KSITCKISNEN
-466 VSDYYYFSNSRFSY
+466 VSDYYYFSNSRFTY
-480 NQSVS
+480 NQPVG
-485 SQLSPIGQLCLE
+485 SQLSPIGQLCLDK
-497 RLMAKN
+497 LMAKT

-510 EEFLKDL
+510 ETYLKEL
-517 SLMDRKHIANTL
+517 SLMERKHIANTL
-529 FEQMKIEDKIDNE
+529 FEQLKTEDKLDNE
-542 LFKSY
+542 LIKSY
-547 VLVICNQYM
+547 VSVICFKDM
-556 TTEALLQIKSIPAD
+556 ITEAMLQIKSIPAD
-570 KYTKGQ
+570 KYSKAQ
-576 KINLLKFVDILSP
+576 KINLLKFADILSP
-589 DEKESLKSYLGDN
+589 EEKDSLKSYLGDN

-611 HIIKRNR
+611 YIKKRN

>member
-1 MDSLS
+1 
-6 AVRIRR
+6 
-12 LGQAIKD
+12 
-19 NYIMWKDSETVVDYL
+19 MWKDSETIIDYL

-69 LMKMVEQHLTSMDD
+69 LMKMVEQHLTSMDG

-118 GLSSQVKGKVKKL
+118 GISSQVKGKVKKL

-145 RYGLDYFMTGGILSL
+145 RYGLDYFMTGGVLSL
-160 TDFTVSQITNAL
+160 TDFTISQITNAL
-172 KKNAENITEE
+172 KKNVENVTDE
-182 EITKALRSLKTD
+182 EIANALRSLKTD
-194 NNIRKDIKNF
+194 SNIRKDIKNF
-204 HNEFENILK
+204 HDEFEKILK
-213 ETKIKHLV
+213 ETNIKHLV
-221 VFIDE
+221 IFIDE

-268 KYKEVVGNNLD
+268 KYKEVIGNNLD

-308 CLLLEKDLDKDEF
+308 CLLLEKDLNKEEF
-321 AEILQI
+321 DDILQI
-327 IKGLKPLEKFDYEYL
+327 IKGLKPLERFDYEYL
-342 NQKKDGLAEK
+342 NQKKADLAEK
-352 CKNSLYLAGQVAS
+352 CRDSLYLSGQISS

-402 VMAKLMLIEYFAAP
+402 VMAKLMLIEYFATP

-437 DDVILF
+437 EDVALF

-455 KNITCKISNEN
+455 KSITCKISNEN
-466 VSDYYYFSNSRFSY
+466 VSDYYYFSNSRFTY
-480 NQSVS
+480 NQPVG
-485 SQLSPIGQLCLE
+485 SQLSPIGQLCLDK
-497 RLMAKN
+497 LMAKT

-510 EEFLKDL
+510 ETYLKEL
-517 SLMDRKHIANTL
+517 SLMERKHIANTL
-529 FEQMKIEDKIDNE
+529 FEQLKTEDKLDNE
-542 LFKSY
+542 LIKSY
-547 VLVICNQYM
+547 VSVICFKDM
-556 TTEALLQIKSIPAD
+556 ITEAMLQIKSIPAD
-570 KYTKGQ
+570 KYSKAQ
-576 KINLLKFVDILSP
+576 KINLLKFADILSP
-589 DEKESLKSYLGDN
+589 EEKDSLKSYLGDN

-611 HIIKRNR
+611 YIKKRN

>member
-1 MDSLS
+1 
-6 AVRIRR
+6 
-12 LGQAIKD
+12 
-19 NYIMWKDSETVVDYL
+19 MWKDSETIIDYL

-69 LMKMVEQHLTSMDD
+69 LMKMVEQHLISMND

-118 GLSSQVKGKVKKL
+118 GLSSQVKGKVRKL

-145 RYGLDYFMTGGILSL
+145 RYGLDYFMTGGVLSL
-160 TDFTVSQITNAL
+160 TDFTISQITNAL
-172 KKNAENITEE
+172 KKNAENVTEE
-182 EITKALRSLKTD
+182 DIAKALRSLKTD

-204 HNEFENILK
+204 HDEFEKILK
-213 ETKIKHLV
+213 ETNIKHLV

-268 KYKEVVGNNLD
+268 KYKEVIGNNLD

-327 IKGLKPLEKFDYEYL
+327 IKGLKPLERFDYEYL
-342 NQKKDGLAEK
+342 NLKKAELANK
-352 CKNSLYLAGQVAS
+352 CKKSLYLSGQISS

-416 LYKLVIDPENKGEFA
+416 LYKLVIDPNNKGDFA
-431 KFESGE
+431 KFENGE
-437 DDVILF
+437 DDVTLF

-455 KNITCKISNEN
+455 KGITCKISDEN
-466 VSDYYYFSNSRFSY
+466 ISDYYYFSNSRFTY
-480 NQSVS
+480 NQSVGLL
-485 SQLSPIGQLCLE
+485 LSPIGQLCLE
-497 RLMAKN
+497 KLMAKN

-510 EEFLKDL
+510 EAFLKEL

-529 FEQMKIEDKIDNE
+529 FEQLKMEDKLDND

-547 VLVICNQYM
+547 ALVICHNDM
-556 TTEALLQIKSIPAD
+556 ITEALLQIKSIPSDRYSQA
-570 KYTKGQ
+570 Q
-576 KINLLKFVDILSP
+576 KIYLQNFADILSP
-589 DEKESLKSYLGDN
+589 EEKESLKSYFGDN
-602 LEQIGNTLE
+602 FGQIGKTLE
-611 HIIKRNR
+611 HIIKKNK

>member
-1 MDSLS
+1 
-6 AVRIRR
+6 
-12 LGQAIKD
+12 
-19 NYIMWKDSETVVDYL
+19 MWKDSETIIDYL

-69 LMKMVEQHLTSMDD
+69 LMKMVEQHLISMDD

-118 GLSSQVKGKVKKL
+118 GLSSQVKGKVRKL

-145 RYGLDYFMTGGILSL
+145 RYGLDYFMTGGVLSL
-160 TDFTVSQITNAL
+160 TDFTISQITNAL
-172 KKNAENITEE
+172 KKNAENVTEE
-182 EITKALRSLKTD
+182 DIAKALRSLKTD

-204 HNEFENILK
+204 HDEFEKILK
-213 ETKIKHLV
+213 ETNIKHLV

-268 KYKEVVGNNLD
+268 KYKEVIGNNLD

-327 IKGLKPLEKFDYEYL
+327 IKGLKPLERFDYEYL
-342 NQKKDGLAEK
+342 NLKKAELANK
-352 CKNSLYLAGQVAS
+352 CKKSLYLSGQISS

-416 LYKLVIDPENKGEFA
+416 LYKLVIDPKNKGDFA
-431 KFESGE
+431 KFENGE
-437 DDVILF
+437 DDVALF

-455 KNITCKISNEN
+455 KGITCKIS
-466 VSDYYYFSNSRFSY
+466 DDNS
-480 NQSVS
+480 
-485 SQLSPIGQLCLE
+485 
-497 RLMAKN
+497 
-503 ETNRKEA
+503 
-510 EEFLKDL
+510 
-517 SLMDRKHIANTL
+517 SL
-529 FEQMKIEDKIDNE
+529 
-542 LFKSY
+542 
-547 VLVICNQYM
+547 
-556 TTEALLQIKSIPAD
+556 
-570 KYTKGQ
+570 
-576 KINLLKFVDILSP
+576 
-589 DEKESLKSYLGDN
+589 
-602 LEQIGNTLE
+602 
-611 HIIKRNR
+611 IIQ

>member
-1 MDSLS
+1 
-6 AVRIRR
+6 
-12 LGQAIKD
+12 
-19 NYIMWKDSETVVDYL
+19 MWKDSETIIDYL

-69 LMKMVEQHLTSMDD
+69 LMKMVEQHLISMDD

-145 RYGLDYFMTGGILSL
+145 RYGLDYFMTGGVLSL
-160 TDFTVSQITNAL
+160 TDFTISQITNAL
-172 KKNAENITEE
+172 KKNAENVTEE
-182 EITKALRSLKTD
+182 DIAKALRSLKTD

-204 HNEFENILK
+204 HYEFEKILK
-213 ETKIKHLV
+213 ETNIKHLV

-268 KYKEVVGNNLD
+268 KYKEVIGNNLD

-285 EKVIQYPVNIP
+285 EKVIQYPINIP

-327 IKGLKPLEKFDYEYL
+327 IKGLKPLERFDYEYL
-342 NQKKDGLAEK
+342 NQKKAELANK
-352 CKNSLYLAGQVAS
+352 CKKSLYLSGQISS

-416 LYKLVIDPENKGEFA
+416 LYKLIIDPKNKGDFA
-431 KFESGE
+431 KFENGE
-437 DDVILF
+437 DDVALF

-455 KNITCKISNEN
+455 KGITCKISDEN
-466 VSDYYYFSNSRFSY
+466 ISDYYYFSNSRFTY
-480 NQSVS
+480 NQSVGLL
-485 SQLSPIGQLCLE
+485 LSPIGQLCLE
-497 RLMAKN
+497 KLMAKN

-510 EEFLKDL
+510 EAFLKEL

-529 FEQMKIEDKIDNE
+529 FEQLKMEDKLDND

-547 VLVICNQYM
+547 ALVICHNDM
-556 TTEALLQIKSIPAD
+556 ITEALLQIKSIPSDRYSQA
-570 KYTKGQ
+570 Q
-576 KINLLKFVDILSP
+576 KIYLQNFADILSP
-589 DEKESLKSYLGDN
+589 EEKESLKSYFGDN
-602 LEQIGNTLE
+602 FGQIGKTLE
-611 HIIKRNR
+611 HIIKKNK

>member
-1 MDSLS
+1 
-6 AVRIRR
+6 
-12 LGQAIKD
+12 
-19 NYIMWKDSETVVDYL
+19 MWKDSETIIDYL

-69 LMKMVEQHLTSMDD
+69 LMKMVEQHLISMDD

-145 RYGLDYFMTGGILSL
+145 RYGLDYFMTGGVLSL
-160 TDFTVSQITNAL
+160 TDFTISQITNVL
-172 KKNAENITEE
+172 KKNVENVTEE
-182 EITKALRSLKTD
+182 DITKALRSLKTD

-204 HNEFENILK
+204 HNEFESILK

-231 PETILDIIEAMRLFL
+231 PETILNIIEAMRLFL

-268 KYKEVVGNNLD
+268 KYKEVIGNNLD

-285 EKVIQYPVNIP
+285 EKVIQYPVNIS

-308 CLLLEKDLDKDEF
+308 CLLLEKDLDNNEF
-321 AEILQI
+321 EEILQI
-327 IKGLKPLEKFDYEYL
+327 INKLKPLERFDYEYL
-342 NQKKDGLAEK
+342 NLKKAELANK
-352 CKNSLYLAGQVAS
+352 CKKSLYLSGQISS

-389 DMAKSRHIELKKN
+389 AMAKSRHIELKKN
-402 VMAKLMLIEYFAAP
+402 VMAKLMLIEYFATP
-416 LYKLVIDPENKGEFA
+416 LYKLVIDPKNKGEFA

-437 DDVILF
+437 DDVALF

-455 KNITCKISNEN
+455 KGITCKISDEN
-466 VSDYYYFSNSRFSY
+466 ISDYYYFSNSRFTY
-480 NQSVS
+480 NQSVGLL
-485 SQLSPIGQLCLE
+485 LSPIGQLCLE
-497 RLMAKN
+497 KLMAKN

-510 EEFLKDL
+510 EAFLKEL

-529 FEQMKIEDKIDNE
+529 FERLKMEDKLDND

-547 VLVICNQYM
+547 ALVICHNDM
-556 TTEALLQIKSIPAD
+556 ITEALLQIKSIPSDRYSQA
-570 KYTKGQ
+570 Q
-576 KINLLKFVDILSP
+576 KIYLQNFVDILSP
-589 DEKESLKSYLGDN
+589 EEKESLKSYFGDN
-602 LEQIGNTLE
+602 FGQIGKTLE
-611 HIIKRNR
+611 HIIKKNK

>member
-1 MDSLS
+1 
-6 AVRIRR
+6 
-12 LGQAIKD
+12 
-19 NYIMWKDSETVVDYL
+19 MWKDSETIIDYL

-69 LMKMVEQHLTSMDD
+69 LMKMVEQHLISMND

-118 GLSSQVKGKVKKL
+118 GLSSQVKGKVRKL

-145 RYGLDYFMTGGILSL
+145 RYGLDYFMTGGVLSL
-160 TDFTVSQITNAL
+160 TDFTISQITNAL
-172 KKNAENITEE
+172 KKNAENVTEE
-182 EITKALRSLKTD
+182 DIAKALRSLKTD

-204 HNEFENILK
+204 HDEFEKILK
-213 ETKIKHLV
+213 ETNIKHLV

-268 KYKEVVGNNLD
+268 KYKEVIGNNLD

-321 AEILQI
+321 AEIKELEVKEKEPKQVVDDTNEFVYENTVDTEI
-327 IKGLKPLEKFDYEYL
+327 IEQPVNKADIVPKVESIIEDVYTIPEEP
-342 NQKKDGLAEK
+342 
-352 CKNSLYLAGQVAS
+352 
-365 VLAKQING
+365 ING
-373 NPRQCKRFL
+373 KTTEKDIEPEPVDFTQLSIKERAELLSEPTDDIMTEFNAYCKRMGYTEEKVRSIRYKMALYDDFL
-382 NTLFMRL
+382 
-389 DMAKSRHIELKKN
+389 
-402 VMAKLMLIEYFAAP
+402 
-416 LYKLVIDPENKGEFA
+416 
-431 KFESGE
+431 
-437 DDVILF
+437 
-443 KDYANN
+443 
-449 DWVKAW
+449 
-455 KNITCKISNEN
+455 
-466 VSDYYYFSNSRFSY
+466 
-480 NQSVS
+480 
-485 SQLSPIGQLCLE
+485 
-497 RLMAKN
+497 
-503 ETNRKEA
+503 
-510 EEFLKDL
+510 EEFNY
-517 SLMDRKHIANTL
+517 RKKHYGVREASR
-529 FEQMKIEDKIDNE
+529 IEE
-542 LFKSY
+542 
-547 VLVICNQYM
+547 VH
-556 TTEALLQIKSIPAD
+556 
-570 KYTKGQ
+570 
-576 KINLLKFVDILSP
+576 
-589 DEKESLKSYLGDN
+589 EK
-602 LEQIGNTLE
+602 
-611 HIIKRNR
+611 NRGAR

>member
-1 MDSLS
+1 
-6 AVRIRR
+6 
-12 LGQAIKD
+12 
-19 NYIMWKDSETVVDYL
+19 MWKDSETIIDYL

-69 LMKMVEQHLTSMDD
+69 LMKMVEQHLISMND

-118 GLSSQVKGKVKKL
+118 GLSSQVKGKVRKL

-145 RYGLDYFMTGGILSL
+145 RYGLDYFMTGGVLSL
-160 TDFTVSQITNAL
+160 TDFTISQITNAL
-172 KKNAENITEE
+172 KKNAENVTEE
-182 EITKALRSLKTD
+182 DIAKALRSLKTD

-204 HNEFENILK
+204 HDEFEKILK
-213 ETKIKHLV
+213 ETNIKHLV

-268 KYKEVVGNNLD
+268 KYKEVIGNNLD

-327 IKGLKPLEKFDYEYL
+327 IKGLKPLERFDYEYL
-342 NQKKDGLAEK
+342 NLKKAELANK
-352 CKNSLYLAGQVAS
+352 CKKSLYLSGQISS

-416 LYKLVIDPENKGEFA
+416 LYKLVIDPKNKGDFA
-431 KFESGE
+431 KFENGE
-437 DDVILF
+437 DDVALF

-455 KNITCKISNEN
+455 KGITCKISDEN
-466 VSDYYYFSNSRFSY
+466 ISDYYYFSNSRFTY
-480 NQSVS
+480 NQSVGLL
-485 SQLSPIGQLCLE
+485 LSPIGQLCLE
-497 RLMAKN
+497 KLMAKN

-510 EEFLKDL
+510 EAFLKEL

-529 FEQMKIEDKIDNE
+529 FEQLKMEDKLDND

-547 VLVICNQYM
+547 ALVICHNDM
-556 TTEALLQIKSIPAD
+556 ITEALLQIKSIPSDRYSQA
-570 KYTKGQ
+570 Q
-576 KINLLKFVDILSP
+576 KIYLQNFADILSP
-589 DEKESLKSYLGDN
+589 EEKESLKSYFGDN
-602 LEQIGNTLE
+602 FGQIGKTLE
-611 HIIKRNR
+611 HIIKKNK

>member
-1 MDSLS
+1 
-6 AVRIRR
+6 
-12 LGQAIKD
+12 
-19 NYIMWKDSETVVDYL
+19 MWKDSETIIDYL

-69 LMKMVEQHLTSMDD
+69 LMKMVEQHLISMND

-118 GLSSQVKGKVKKL
+118 GLSSQVKGKVRKL

-145 RYGLDYFMTGGILSL
+145 RYGLDYFMTGGVLSL
-160 TDFTVSQITNAL
+160 TDFTISQITNAL
-172 KKNAENITEE
+172 KKNAENVTEE
-182 EITKALRSLKTD
+182 DIAKALRSLKTD

-204 HNEFENILK
+204 HDEFEKILK
-213 ETKIKHLV
+213 ETNIKHLV

-268 KYKEVVGNNLD
+268 KYKEVIGNNLD

-327 IKGLKPLEKFDYEYL
+327 IKGLKPLERFDYEYL
-342 NQKKDGLAEK
+342 NQKKAELANK
-352 CKNSLYLAGQVAS
+352 CKKSLYLSGQISS
-365 VLAKQING
+365 VLAKQTNG

-416 LYKLVIDPENKGEFA
+416 LYKLVIDPKNKGDFA
-431 KFESGE
+431 KFENGE
-437 DDVILF
+437 DDVALF

-455 KNITCKISNEN
+455 KGITCKISDEN
-466 VSDYYYFSNSRFSY
+466 ISDYYYFSNSRFTY
-480 NQSVS
+480 NQSVGLL
-485 SQLSPIGQLCLE
+485 LSPIGQLCLE
-497 RLMAKN
+497 KLMAKN

-510 EEFLKDL
+510 EAFLKEL

-529 FEQMKIEDKIDNE
+529 FEQLKMEDKLDND

-547 VLVICNQYM
+547 ALVICHNDM
-556 TTEALLQIKSIPAD
+556 ITEALLQIKSIPSDRYSQA
-570 KYTKGQ
+570 Q
-576 KINLLKFVDILSP
+576 KIYLQNFADILSP
-589 DEKESLKSYLGDN
+589 EEKESLKSYFGDN
-602 LEQIGNTLE
+602 FGQLGKTLE
-611 HIIKRNR
+611 HIIKKNK

>member
-12 LGQAIKD
+12 LGQIKREH
-19 NYIMWKDSETVVDYL
+19 IMWKDSETIIDYL

-44 KLVLDE
+44 KLVLDD

-69 LMKMVEQHLTSMDD
+69 LMKMVEQYLTSMDD
-83 KSILCIRFNGWLFEG
+83 KSTLCIRFNGWLFEG

-118 GLSSQVKGKVKKL
+118 GISSQVKGKVKKL

-145 RYGLDYFMTGGILSL
+145 RYGLDYFMTGGVLSL
-160 TDFTVSQITNAL
+160 TDFTISQIANAL
-172 KKNAENITEE
+172 KKNVENVTDE
-182 EITKALRSLKTD
+182 EIANALRSLKTD
-194 NNIRKDIKNF
+194 SNIRKDIKNF
-204 HNEFENILK
+204 HDEFEKILK
-213 ETKIKHLV
+213 ETNIKHLV

-226 LDRCS
+226 LDRCA

-308 CLLLEKDLDKDEF
+308 CLLLEKDLNHEEF
-321 AEILQI
+321 AGILQI
-327 IKGLKPLEKFDYEYL
+327 IKELKPLERFDYEYL
-342 NQKKDGLAEK
+342 NQKKAELAEK
-352 CKNSLYLAGQVAS
+352 CKGSLLLSGQISS

-402 VMAKLMLIEYFAAP
+402 VMAKLMLIEYFASP

-431 KFESGE
+431 KFENGE
-437 DDVILF
+437 DDVALF

-455 KNITCKISNEN
+455 KDITCKISNEN
-466 VSDYYYFSNSRFSY
+466 VSDYYYFSNSRFTY
-480 NQSVS
+480 NQSVG
-485 SQLSPIGQLCLE
+485 SQLSPIGQLCLDK
-497 RLMAKN
+497 LMAKT

-510 EEFLKDL
+510 ETYLKEL
-517 SLMDRKHIANTL
+517 SLMERKHIANTL
-529 FEQMKIEDKIDNE
+529 FEQLKTEDKLDNE

-547 VLVICNQYM
+547 ILVICYKDM
-556 TTEALLQIKSIPAD
+556 TTEAMLQIKSIPAD
-570 KYTKGQ
+570 KYSKAQ
-576 KINLLKFVDILSP
+576 KINLLKFADILSP
-589 DEKESLKSYLGDN
+589 EEKDSLKSYLGDN

-611 HIIKRNR
+611 HIIKRN

>member
-1 MDSLS
+1 
-6 AVRIRR
+6 
-12 LGQAIKD
+12 
-19 NYIMWKDSETVVDYL
+19 MWKDSETIIDYL

-69 LMKMVEQHLTSMDD
+69 LMKMVEQHLISMND

-118 GLSSQVKGKVKKL
+118 GLSSQVKGKVRKL

-145 RYGLDYFMTGGILSL
+145 RYGLDYFMTGGVLSL
-160 TDFTVSQITNAL
+160 TDFTISQITNAL
-172 KKNAENITEE
+172 KKNAENVTEE
-182 EITKALRSLKTD
+182 DIAKALRSLKTD

-204 HNEFENILK
+204 HDEFEKILK
-213 ETKIKHLV
+213 ETNIKHLV

-268 KYKEVVGNNLD
+268 KYKEVIGNNLD

-285 EKVIQYPVNIP
+285 EKVIQYPVNSP

-327 IKGLKPLEKFDYEYL
+327 IKGLKPLERFDYEYL
-342 NQKKDGLAEK
+342 NLKKAELANK
-352 CKNSLYLAGQVAS
+352 CKKSLYLSGQISS

-416 LYKLVIDPENKGEFA
+416 LYKLVIDPNNKGDFA
-431 KFESGE
+431 KFENGE
-437 DDVILF
+437 DDVALF

-455 KNITCKISNEN
+455 KGITCKISDEN
-466 VSDYYYFSNSRFSY
+466 ISDYYYFSNSRFTY
-480 NQSVS
+480 NQSVGLL
-485 SQLSPIGQLCLE
+485 LSPIGQLCLE
-497 RLMAKN
+497 KLMAKN

-510 EEFLKDL
+510 EAFLKEL

-529 FEQMKIEDKIDNE
+529 FEQLKMEDKLDND

-547 VLVICNQYM
+547 ALVICHNDM
-556 TTEALLQIKSIPAD
+556 ITEALLQIKSIPSDRYSQA
-570 KYTKGQ
+570 Q
-576 KINLLKFVDILSP
+576 KIYLQNFADILSP
-589 DEKESLKSYLGDN
+589 EEKESLKSYFGEN
-602 LEQIGNTLE
+602 FGQIGKTLE
-611 HIIKRNR
+611 HIIKKNK